1 MKTVDKLNGYLNS
14 VPNNYYDSIC
24 IYSYWAN
31 LYRGISYG
39 YNRDLVRDVHGAKL
53 ITIDFHSLAHQ
64 VCVCIRSVNLLHSS
78 SISTSSGGHLQQSGG
93 A

>member
-1 MKTVDKLNGYLNS
+1 MF
-14 VPNNYYDSIC
+14 PCQNYYDSI
-24 IYSYWAN
+24 IYVAT
-31 LYRGISYG
+31 GQEISYG